1 MVKGLRVV
9 VVAVFLCMIGSAA
22 SADEMVSLKVGY
34 HMLSPKG
41 ELAAEVDGFGTKVDV
56 EDDLDLGDSKGLMA
70 EAAVSLGDFK
80 LTLGYLPLSFE
91 GSSVLSR
98 SILFDDQTY
107 NVGSSLESSLD
118 LDIFDVGLTWFFLN
132 MDDIPVRLQLGLE
145 VATKIID
152 TEASLVDLTSG
163 ISESVS
169 GILPI
174 PTIGLRG
181 RMALSDIIGIN
192 GRFGYLG
199 YSGNHFID
207 GDVQIEFS
215 PVPMV
220 GIFAGYRYLDIE
232 IDESD
237 VFVDADFSGF
247 YSGVLVRF

>member
-1 MVKGLRVV
+1 MAKGFRVV
-9 VVAVFLCMIGSAA
+9 VAAVFLCVIGSAA
-22 SADEMVSLKVGY
+22 SAAETVSLKVGY
-34 HMLSPKG
+34 QQLSPSG
-41 ELAAEVDGFGTKVDV
+41 ELAAEVNGFGTRIDV
-56 EDDLDLGDSKGLMA
+56 EDDLDLGDSEGIIV

-80 LTLGYLPLSFE
+80 LTVGYLPLSYE

-98 SILFDDQTY
+98 SILFDDETY
-107 NVGSSLESSLD
+107 TVGSTIESSLD
-118 LDIFDVGLTWFFLN
+118 LDIFDVGLTWFFIN

-145 VATKIID
+145 FAVKITD
-152 TEASLVDLTSG
+152 AEASLVDSTTG
-163 ISESVS
+163 VSESVS

-181 RMALSDIIGIN
+181 RVALSDYIGIN
-192 GRFGYLG
+192 GRLGYLG
-199 YSGNHFID
+199 YSGNHFMD

-215 PVPMV
+215 PIPMV